1 MDGVRLDDVKRA
13 IDARDPGL
21 AALVVALTN
30 APDEVPDEPLP
41 EGALTY
47 AQFTSEL
54 RSWRFMY
61 KSDEEK
67 KHYRLESFK
76 ELEEND
82 RLPDRLWLHEIVMGL
97 WERRGAYERE
107 QLLEII
113 ATCPLKWG
121 PWKALKQIFKDAEAA
136 GDTEI
141 MGALSAR
148 LDATRSGYYFYSE
161 VTQATL
167 TYMVRRAW
175 RYLRRMGQTFPS
187 RYADAAVDF
196 LKFYPEDTNWNRT
209 WVANHIFFHETRR
222 YGQASFNYWSLPNSL
237 IEKRAFPEAWQ
248 RTPRPL
254 FTLLE
259 QANSEKVRTFAITA
273 LKEDF
278 RTVLREVEA
287 SWVARLAYVE
297 SASAHEFIVWL
308 LKNVPKFEQ
317 ASFREMGLHEAL
329 LLLLDSPSNDARTYA
344 AEYAR
349 TYARDLDVNALL
361 RLANNNNNN
370 VRKLAFDLLRELDPR
385 KEVGLDAWGL
395 LLGTYHGHKTAEEA
409 LRKHFGASELTP
421 AWFRERLLSDES
433 RVVDFAKDQ
442 LLKVHPANT
451 LGATYFTSLFDEE
464 RLEWSTSSFALQIII
479 ENYKVEDIDEQ
490 FWRRSLLHPLSSS
503 QVRTWI
509 EQEKVK
515 ARAFGVSFWRAL
527 AYHPTWEE
535 DTWVAELKASERPW
549 AKNLDFN
556 ESLAGFARGILGDVR
571 QFSPSEVGF
580 DWLMELVQRLESHYH
595 SFAESYML
603 KAFVPA
609 DFAPANDDA
618 EADED
623 DGSGGDADLG
633 EATFLFTGKL
643 ATMTRKEAQKKV
655 TDAGGKNAKSVVA
668 SLDYL
673 VVGDEGSP
681 LFGQGKKGS
690 KMVKA
695 EKLQSEGSA
704 MRIIS
709 ETAFLQMLAGEVR
722 EVSAD
727 QTEAGC
733 ERLWEMATGEGD
745 GDEPLRHFALKYL
758 RHHHLDLGPALT
770 ERQVDPGAEVPREF
784 YTFERFLPL
793 FSEDRLLLR
802 KFARDIGRWE
812 LVRWSPSLHDV
823 VELCEQPYADVTR
836 FFEEALL
843 APEIKETERYR
854 LGRDLLTVD
863 GVYRFCESLDKG
875 TRGIGMALIAKYPDL
890 AEPSAL
896 FRLTESPDRQVR
908 AFVIRTIW
916 SLYRDRG
923 ITLSWRPTEVE
934 HRYSQAKTKKGL
946 QDYETGPG
954 PAPRPESWPA
964 PEDELQ
970 RFLRRILFE
979 IPPAK
984 LSRDEA
990 PGTGS
995 GQEGEQQA
1003 DGSKRPKRVRPIPA
1017 RVAKISLIEVMRD
1030 LALED
1035 EAFAVRVAPLLS
1047 EFMRSRGKS
1056 EQSACLVA
1064 LARMARTYPE
1074 KALLPTSVEVV
1085 SA

>member
-13 IDARDPGL
+13 LDARDPGL
-21 AALVVALTN
+21 AALIVALAN

-54 RSWRFMY
+54 RTWRFMY

-67 KHYRLESFK
+67 KHYRIESFK
-76 ELEEND
+76 ELTEND

-97 WERRGAYERE
+97 WEQRGPYERE

-121 PWKALKQIFKDAEAA
+121 PWKALKQIFKEAEAA
-136 GDTEI
+136 NDTEI
-141 MGALSAR
+141 MGALTAR
-148 LDATRSGYYFYSE
+148 MDAVRSGYYFYSE

-175 RYLRRMGQTFPS
+175 RYLRRLGKTFPS

-196 LKFYPEDTNWNRT
+196 LRFYPNDTNWRRT
-209 WVANHIFFHETRR
+209 WVANHIFYHETKR
-222 YGQASFNYWSLPNSL
+222 YGQASFNFWSLPNSL
-237 IEKRAFPEAWQ
+237 IEKRAYPEAWQ

-259 QANSEKVRTFAITA
+259 QANSEQVRTFAITA
-273 LKEDF
+273 LKADF

-297 SASAHEFIVWL
+297 SASAHEFVVWL

-329 LLLLDSPSNDARTYA
+329 LLLLDSPSNEARTYA

-349 TYARDLDVNALL
+349 TYARDLSVNALL
-361 RLANNNNNN
+361 RLANNDNSD

-395 LLGTYHGHKTAEEA
+395 LLGTYYGHATAEEA

-433 RVVDFAKDQ
+433 RVVDFAKGQ
-442 LLKVHPANT
+442 LLKVHPAGT
-451 LGATYFTSLFDEE
+451 LGSTYFTGLFDEE
-464 RLEWSTSSFALQIII
+464 RLQWGTASFALQVLI

-527 AYHPTWEE
+527 AYHPTWEA
-535 DTWVAELKASERPW
+535 DPWVATVKESDRPW

-556 ESLAGFARGILGDVR
+556 ESLADFARRILGDVR
-571 QFSPSEVGF
+571 QFSPSELGF

-609 DFAPANDDA
+609 DFAPADA
-618 EADED
+618 QSAPAEEED
-623 DGSGGDADLG
+623 AGGDADLG
-633 EATFLFTGKL
+633 GASFLFTGKL

-655 TDAGGKNAKSVVA
+655 TDANGTNAKSVVA

-690 KMVKA
+690 KMLKA
-695 EKLQSEGSA
+695 ESLQSEGSA
-704 MRIIS
+704 IRIIS

-722 EVSAD
+722 EVSED

-733 ERLWEMATGEGD
+733 LRLWEMATGEGN

-793 FSEDRLLLR
+793 FQEDRAMLR

-812 LVRWSPSLHDV
+812 LVRWSPSLHDI
-823 VELCEQPYADVTR
+823 VELCEQPYTDITR

-854 LGRDLLTVD
+854 LGRQLLTVD

-875 TRGIGMALIAKYPDL
+875 TRGIGMALIARYPDL

-916 SLYRDRG
+916 SLYRERG
-923 ITLSWRPTEVE
+923 ITMSWRPIEVE
-934 HRYSQAKTKKGL
+934 RRYSQAKTKKGL

-954 PAPRPESWPA
+954 PAPRPEKWPA
-964 PEDELQ
+964 AEDELQ

-990 PGTGS
+990 SGS

-1003 DGSKRPKRVRPIPA
+1003 ESAGKRPKRVRPIPA
-1017 RVAKISLIEVMRD
+1017 RVAKLSLIEVMRD

-1035 EAFAVRVAPLLS
+1035 EAFAERVAPLLA

-1064 LARMARTYPE
+1064 LARLARTYPGKE
-1074 KALLPTSVEVV
+1074 LLPESVEVV